1 MTSVST
7 LRHYKDKTNVNADKY
22 KTKEITSEWKYE
34 INEMRKV
41 EKITESE
48 SYLRVSIKISN

>member
-1 MTSVST
+1 M